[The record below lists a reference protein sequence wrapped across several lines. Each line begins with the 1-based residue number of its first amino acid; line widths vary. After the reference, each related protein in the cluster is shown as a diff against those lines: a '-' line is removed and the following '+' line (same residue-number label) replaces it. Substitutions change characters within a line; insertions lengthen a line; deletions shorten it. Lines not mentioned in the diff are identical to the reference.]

1 MECGAM
7 RIAGMGFRKT
17 AGIDSLRSALLAA
30 GGTDGVVALATA
42 ADKAEARALIAL
54 AAELRLRICAI
65 APTALA
71 AVETQTR
78 SDRVAARF
86 GTGSLAEAAALAA
99 AGAGARLLGPRAV
112 SADGMATAAI
122 AEGIE
127 Q

>member
-1 MECGAM
+1 M

-42 ADKAEARALIAL
+42 AEKAGALALIAL
-54 AAELRLRICAI
+54 AAELRLPICAI
-65 APTALA
+65 TPVALA

-78 SDRVAARF
+78 SDRVAMRF

-99 AGAGARLLGPRAV
+99 AGPASRLLGPRAV

-122 AEGIE
+122 AEGVDR
-127 Q
+127 